1 MIIYVVQAHSGSF
14 EAFSNKKDAEKCKK
28 ELSYEASNDGFAP
41 VDATVCKYTIKTKK
55 ELINVINQQS
65 GGWEQLQMSFNA
77 DDQPCDFSS

>member
-28 ELSYEASNDGFAP
+28 ELSYEASNDNFAP

-55 ELINVINQQS
+55 ELINVMNLQS
-65 GGWEQLQMSFNA
+65 GGWQQLQMPFKM
-77 DDQPCDFSS
+77 DD

>member
-55 ELINVINQQS
+55 ELINVMNLQT
-65 GGWEQLQMSFNA
+65 GGWQQLQMPFKM
-77 DDQPCDFSS
+77 DD